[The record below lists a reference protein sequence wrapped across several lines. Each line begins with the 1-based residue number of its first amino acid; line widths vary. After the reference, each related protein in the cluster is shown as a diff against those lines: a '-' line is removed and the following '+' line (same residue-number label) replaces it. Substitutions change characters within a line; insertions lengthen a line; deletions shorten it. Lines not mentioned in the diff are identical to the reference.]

1 MARGTSSGR
10 YGLTLAPVPEPLY
23 AVTLRKTLKL
33 KGFLMTTSIL
43 NSVTSGVSRTGLR
56 ILIAGQEKMGKTTM
70 CSGAPGALLVPL
82 EVGFAGV
89 SVAKTKKLESLADV
103 HLFIDEITYYA
114 QRGQLP
120 YQTIVFD
127 SATALER
134 MIHDSVIERD
144 PLYKPGGKKII
155 TMESCH
161 GGYGKG
167 YNLANEDLDA
177 LLAKFDVLAVYGGL
191 NIVLTCH
198 VFSSKVMD
206 PTAGEY
212 DSWDLL
218 LHSPKNQK
226 TYGKRERLTQWADI
240 IGFLYEPL
248 FVSKS
253 DNLSKA
259 ISQNKGRMLGLS
271 RTPNYIAGN
280 RFGISGE
287 IAIPAPPN
295 NGWNALAH
303 AVHAQTGIDIFNRK

>member
-1 MARGTSSGR
+1 MNQ
-10 YGLTLAPVPEPLY
+10 
-23 AVTLRKTLKL
+23 
-33 KGFLMTTSIL
+33 SIL
-43 NSVTSGVSRTGLR
+43 AGVTSGVTRSGLR
-56 ILIAGQEKMGKTTM
+56 ILIAGQEKLGKTTL
-70 CSGAPGALLVPL
+70 CSNAPGALLIPL

-89 SVAKTKKLESLADV
+89 SVAKTQKLDSLAQV
-103 HLFIDEITYYA
+103 HSLVDEITLYA

-120 YQTIVFD
+120 FKTLVFD

-144 PLYKPGGKKII
+144 PLYKPGGKKQI

-177 LLAKFDVLAVYGGL
+177 LLVKFDNLAVYGGL

-240 IGFLYEPL
+240 IGFLYEPV
-248 FVSKS
+248 FVSKT

-259 ISQNKGRMLGLS
+259 MSQNKGRVLGLS
-271 RTPNYIAGN
+271 RTPGYVAGN
-280 RFGISGE
+280 RFGIVGE
-287 IAIPAPPN
+287 VPIPAPPQ

-303 AVHAQTGIDIFNRK
+303 AVYTQTGIDIYNRQ